1 MEISTL
7 QIIAIFLFSCI
18 AGMGSVLDEFQTHR
32 PLIACTVIGLI
43 LGDLKTGIMLG
54 GTLELIALG
63 WMNVG
68 AAQSPDSAL
77 ASIISAILV
86 IVGQQSIATGIAIA
100 LPVAAAGQVLT
111 VFARTITVVFQH
123 AADKAAEEAR
133 FRTLDILH
141 VSALGVQAL
150 RVAIPA
156 LIVSLFVSAD
166 MVSNMLS
173 AIPEFVT
180 RGLQI
185 AGGFIVVVGYA
196 MVLRMMG
203 VKYLMPFFF
212 LGFLAGGYLDL
223 SLLAFGGVGVIMALL
238 YIQSGVKL
246 NHIPRPPLSP
256 PLTNLMI
263 NGAIMEQ
270 RKITRSDL
278 VSMFLRSNL
287 QQASFNFERIHG
299 LGFCYDMIPAI
310 KRLYPLKE
318 DQVAALRRHLVFFN
332 TTPAVCGP
340 VIGVTA
346 AMEEAR
352 ANGAEIDDGTINGI
366 KVGLM
371 GPLAGVGD
379 PLVWGTLRPIT
390 AALGASL
397 ALSGNI
403 LGPLLF
409 FFIFNAVRL
418 AMKWYGLQLGFRKG
432 VNIVS
437 DMGGNLLQKL
447 TEGASIL
454 GLFVMGVLVTKWTS
468 INVPLVVSQTPAA
481 DGATVTITVQNILDQ
496 LCPGLL
502 ALGLTL
508 LMVRLL
514 NKKINPV
521 WLIFALF
528 GLGIIGNALG
538 FLS

>member
-1 MEISTL
+1 
-7 QIIAIFLFSCI
+7 
-18 AGMGSVLDEFQTHR
+18 
-32 PLIACTVIGLI
+32 
-43 LGDLKTGIMLG
+43 
-54 GTLELIALG
+54 
-63 WMNVG
+63 
-68 AAQSPDSAL
+68 
-77 ASIISAILV
+77 
-86 IVGQQSIATGIAIA
+86 
-100 LPVAAAGQVLT
+100 
-111 VFARTITVVFQH
+111 
-123 AADKAAEEAR
+123 
-133 FRTLDILH
+133 
-141 VSALGVQAL
+141 
-150 RVAIPA
+150 
-156 LIVSLFVSAD
+156 
-166 MVSNMLS
+166 
-173 AIPEFVT
+173 
-180 RGLQI
+180 
-185 AGGFIVVVGYA
+185 
-196 MVLRMMG
+196 
-203 VKYLMPFFF
+203 
-212 LGFLAGGYLDL
+212 
-223 SLLAFGGVGVIMALL
+223 
-238 YIQSGVKL
+238 
-246 NHIPRPPLSP
+246 
-256 PLTNLMI
+256 
-263 NGAIMEQ
+263 MEQ

-352 ANGAEIDDGTINGI
+352 ANGAEID
-366 KVGLM
+366 
-371 GPLAGVGD
+371 
-379 PLVWGTLRPIT
+379 
-390 AALGASL
+390 
-397 ALSGNI
+397 
-403 LGPLLF
+403 
-409 FFIFNAVRL
+409 
-418 AMKWYGLQLGFRKG
+418 
-432 VNIVS
+432 
-437 DMGGNLLQKL
+437 LLQKL

>member
-43 LGDLKTGIMLG
+43 LGDLKTGIILG

-150 RVAIPA
+150 RIAIPA

-166 MVSNMLS
+166 M
-173 AIPEFVT
+173 
-180 RGLQI
+180 
-185 AGGFIVVVGYA
+185 
-196 MVLRMMG
+196 
-203 VKYLMPFFF
+203 
-212 LGFLAGGYLDL
+212 
-223 SLLAFGGVGVIMALL
+223 
-238 YIQSGVKL
+238 
-246 NHIPRPPLSP
+246 
-256 PLTNLMI
+256 
-263 NGAIMEQ
+263 
-270 RKITRSDL
+270 

-437 DMGGNLLQKL
+437 DMGGNVLQKL

-468 INVPLVVSQTPAA
+468 INVPLVVSQTHAA
-481 DGATVTITVQNILDQ
+481 DGSTVTMTVQNILDQ

>member
-1 MEISTL
+1 
-7 QIIAIFLFSCI
+7 
-18 AGMGSVLDEFQTHR
+18 
-32 PLIACTVIGLI
+32 
-43 LGDLKTGIMLG
+43 
-54 GTLELIALG
+54 
-63 WMNVG
+63 
-68 AAQSPDSAL
+68 
-77 ASIISAILV
+77 
-86 IVGQQSIATGIAIA
+86 
-100 LPVAAAGQVLT
+100 
-111 VFARTITVVFQH
+111 
-123 AADKAAEEAR
+123 
-133 FRTLDILH
+133 
-141 VSALGVQAL
+141 
-150 RVAIPA
+150 
-156 LIVSLFVSAD
+156 
-166 MVSNMLS
+166 
-173 AIPEFVT
+173 
-180 RGLQI
+180 
-185 AGGFIVVVGYA
+185 
-196 MVLRMMG
+196 
-203 VKYLMPFFF
+203 
-212 LGFLAGGYLDL
+212 
-223 SLLAFGGVGVIMALL
+223 
-238 YIQSGVKL
+238 
-246 NHIPRPPLSP
+246 
-256 PLTNLMI
+256 
-263 NGAIMEQ
+263 MEQ

-447 TEGASIL
+447 TELS
-454 GLFVMGVLVTKWTS
+454 
-468 INVPLVVSQTPAA
+468 
-481 DGATVTITVQNILDQ
+481 
-496 LCPGLL
+496 
-502 ALGLTL
+502 
-508 LMVRLL
+508 
-514 NKKINPV
+514 
-521 WLIFALF
+521 LIH
-528 GLGIIGNALG
+528 I
-538 FLS
+538 

>member
-86 IVGQQSIATGIAIA
+86 IVGHQSIATGIAIA

-123 AADKAAEEAR
+123 AADKAAEDAR
-133 FRTLDILH
+133 FRTIDMLH
-141 VSALGVQAL
+141 ISALGVQAL

-156 LIVSLFVSAD
+156 LVVSLFVSAD
-166 MVSNMLS
+166 MVSNMLN

-212 LGFLAGGYLDL
+212 LGFLAGGYLDF
-223 SLLAFGGVGVIMALL
+223 SLLAFGGVGVIIALI
-238 YIQSGVKL
+238 YIQL
-246 NHIPRPPLSP
+246 NPQWRKAEPRRPPLPP
-256 PLTNLMI
+256 PLTNLTTD
-263 NGAIMEQ
+263 GARYGTEKLTQ
-270 RKITRSDL
+270 GDL
-278 VSMFLRSNL
+278 VNIFLRSNL

-318 DQVAALRRHLVFFN
+318 DQVAALKRHLVFFN

-340 VIGVTA
+340 VLGVTA

-352 ANGAEIDDGTINGI
+352 ANGAAIDDGAINGI

-397 ALSGNI
+397 ALSGTF
-403 LGPLLF
+403 LGHSLF
-409 FFIFNAVRL
+409 LYFQCSTSGNEMVR
-418 AMKWYGLQLGFRKG
+418 
-432 VNIVS
+432 
-437 DMGGNLLQKL
+437 
-447 TEGASIL
+447 
-454 GLFVMGVLVTKWTS
+454 
-468 INVPLVVSQTPAA
+468 PAA
-481 DGATVTITVQNILDQ
+481 WF
-496 LCPGLL
+496 P
-502 ALGLTL
+502 
-508 LMVRLL
+508 
-514 NKKINPV
+514 
-521 WLIFALF
+521 
-528 GLGIIGNALG
+528 
-538 FLS
+538 

>member
-1 MEISTL
+1 MEQKKLTKSD
-7 QIIAIFLFSCI
+7 LFS
-18 AGMGSVLDEFQTHR
+18 M
-32 PLIACTVIGLI
+32 
-43 LGDLKTGIMLG
+43 
-54 GTLELIALG
+54 
-63 WMNVG
+63 
-68 AAQSPDSAL
+68 
-77 ASIISAILV
+77 
-86 IVGQQSIATGIAIA
+86 
-100 LPVAAAGQVLT
+100 
-111 VFARTITVVFQH
+111 
-123 AADKAAEEAR
+123 
-133 FRTLDILH
+133 
-141 VSALGVQAL
+141 
-150 RVAIPA
+150 
-156 LIVSLFVSAD
+156 FV
-166 MVSNMLS
+166 
-173 AIPEFVT
+173 
-180 RGLQI
+180 
-185 AGGFIVVVGYA
+185 
-196 MVLRMMG
+196 
-203 VKYLMPFFF
+203 
-212 LGFLAGGYLDL
+212 
-223 SLLAFGGVGVIMALL
+223 
-238 YIQSGVKL
+238 
-246 NHIPRPPLSP
+246 
-256 PLTNLMI
+256 
-263 NGAIMEQ
+263 
-270 RKITRSDL
+270 
-278 VSMFLRSNL
+278 RSNL

-318 DQVAALRRHLVFFN
+318 DQVAALKRHLVFFN

-346 AMEEAR
+346 AREEAR
-352 ANGAEIDDGTINGI
+352 AYGAEVADWARDGIN
-366 KVGLM
+366 VGRM

-418 AMKWYGLQLGFRKG
+418 AMKCYGLQLGVRKG
-432 VNIVS
+432 GNIVS

-447 TEGASIL
+447 TEGAAIL
-454 GLFVMGVLVTKWTS
+454 CLFVMGVLVTKWTS
-468 INVPLVVSQTPAA
+468 INVPLVVSQTPGA
-481 DGATVTITVQNILDQ
+481 DGTTVTMTVQNILDH

-528 GLGIIGNALG
+528 ALGIIGNALG